1 MYSMVSVLILNLC
14 VCVYTHICIEKN
26 SEIYQQNCV
35 FGRGVSGSVKFWFFF
50 FFLLSEFSAIM

>member
-35 FGRGVSGSVKFWFFF
+35 FGRGVSGSVKFCFFF
-50 FFLLSEFSAIM
+50 FFAF